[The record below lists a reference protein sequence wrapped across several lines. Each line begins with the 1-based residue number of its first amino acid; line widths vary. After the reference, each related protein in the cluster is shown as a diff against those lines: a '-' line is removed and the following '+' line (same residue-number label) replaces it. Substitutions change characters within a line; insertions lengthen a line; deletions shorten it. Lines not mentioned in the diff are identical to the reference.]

1 MTRESLLQDDWAAT
15 IERLGGATTIEALA
29 RATKAFLRPREVK
42 SALDLLQLVLAYCLG
57 TVGLR
62 STVAWA
68 ASIGLADLSNVALL
82 GRLRNSSEWLA
93 MLVGRLLGE
102 AVPKPGKGRLIRL
115 VDATTVPKYGKKN
128 RRNNGVWR
136 LHSGFDLPGDESDEH
151 FSFFEL
157 TDETGSERIDRVPV
171 VPGEIRIGDRVYMQA
186 DHIAEVIAAGADT
199 IVRTGWRSGRWL
211 EESGK
216 PFDLIAALKMATAQG
231 VLDRQVWVGRKKA
244 APLPL
249 RLIALRKPPE
259 AIAEAVR
266 KAKRA
271 AQKEGTRISPSTLV
285 AAEWVILVT
294 TLEERTFSAADVGD
308 LYRLRWRI
316 ELAFKR
322 LKSLIGL
329 KGPPGEDPDVAKTW
343 ILAHLL
349 MALLIEPHTSEFD
362 DSPRL
367 ATAA

>member
-1 MTRESLLQDDWAAT
+1 
-15 IERLGGATTIEALA
+15 
-29 RATKAFLRPREVK
+29 
-42 SALDLLQLVLAYCLG
+42 
-57 TVGLR
+57 
-62 STVAWA
+62 
-68 ASIGLADLSNVALL
+68 VALL
-82 GRLRNSSEWLA
+82 GRLRNSSELLA
-93 MLVGRLLGE
+93 VLVGRLLGA
-102 AVPKPGKGRLIRL
+102 AVPRPAKGRLIRL
-115 VDATTVPKYGKKN
+115 LDATTVPKAGRKSKQ
-128 RRNNGVWR
+128 NNGVWR
-136 LHSGFDLPGDESDEH
+136 IHSAFDLLGDRSCER

-157 TDETGSERIDRVPV
+157 TDETGGERIDRVPV
-171 VPGEIRIGDRVYMQA
+171 VPGELRIADRGNMQA
-186 DHIAEVIAAGADT
+186 DRIAAVIAAGADT
-199 IVRTGWRSGRWL
+199 IVRTGWRGGRWL

-231 VLDRQVWVGRKKA
+231 VLDRQVWIGRKKGG
-244 APLPL
+244 PLSL

-266 KAKRA
+266 KAYRA

-285 AAEWVILVT
+285 AAEWVILLT
-294 TLEERTFSAADVGD
+294 TLDEATFSAADVGD

-329 KGPPGEDPDVAKTW
+329 KGPPGEDPNVAKTW

-367 ATAA
+367 AA